1 MVDLSLD
8 LERLR
13 SRDFDRFR
21 DRDLLFRLLS
31 RSRDL
36 DRRSR
41 DLRLLSR
48 LFRRR
53 LSGDL
58 DRERDFR
65 FGGWFTVGGGANMP
79 GQNGIGGIPKLI
91 FRIKLWVL

>member
-8 LERLR
+8 FERLR

-65 FGGWFTVGGGANMP
+65 FGG
-79 GQNGIGGIPKLI
+79 
-91 FRIKLWVL
+91 

>member
-1 MVDLSLD
+1 LVDLSLD
-8 LERLR
+8 FERLR

-58 DRERDFR
+58 DLERDFR

-79 GQNGIGGIPKLI
+79 GQNGIGGIPGGI
-91 FRIKLWVL
+91 EGIP